1 MGTLPST
8 TNITTVIT
16 TAAITMLPTMMPSLA
31 PSSWDDHYREHND
44 DDESSHPYPWFDI
57 GLRFLLV
64 VVVILLLFLRTARQR
79 RFNSGQQQHSTT
91 VIINGD
97 FTMRQNGANGNT
109 NTSNPNTAVL
119 TLEDR
124 VALYT
129 KTFETNG
136 NQLKLQPK
144 HIVVHHKTGNNTSVD
159 NDDATNDDAASTFVD
174 VELGNNGD
182 DKEDDNDD
190 NDEDD
195 FEQSMHLSLAS
206 ARNLTQQ
213 LEEAVLPTSRDS
225 SSSSGSSSSSSS
237 TSSNITT
244 ATTKLCLD
252 EQQEIDAMT
261 NTNRTTNP
269 TISGTCVICFEQFHK
284 DEVIVWSED
293 PTCPHVYHQDCM
305 VHFLASNAERNLT
318 GRARRTNILDV
329 THNPCPTCR
338 KNYCHVRDQ
347 DIIEWMVQKTT
358 TTPAVLATT
367 RETPET
373 TTETATT
380 ATVASATR
388 TM

>member
-1 MGTLPST
+1 MG
-8 TNITTVIT
+8 N
-16 TAAITMLPTMMPSLA
+16 
-31 PSSWDDHYREHND
+31 
-44 DDESSHPYPWFDI
+44 
-57 GLRFLLV
+57 
-64 VVVILLLFLRTARQR
+64 
-79 RFNSGQQQHSTT
+79 
-91 VIINGD
+91 
-97 FTMRQNGANGNT
+97 
-109 NTSNPNTAVL
+109 
-119 TLEDR
+119 
-124 VALYT
+124 
-129 KTFETNG
+129 
-136 NQLKLQPK
+136 
-144 HIVVHHKTGNNTSVD
+144 

-182 DKEDDNDD
+182 KKDDDKDDH
-190 NDEDD
+190 DEDD
-195 FEQSMHLSLAS
+195 FEPSMHLSLAS

-213 LEEAVLPTSRDS
+213 LEEAVLPTSRG
-225 SSSSGSSSSSSS
+225 SGSSSSS

-269 TISGTCVICFEQFHK
+269 TISGTCVICFEQFEK
-284 DEVIVWSED
+284 DDMIVWSED

-305 VHFLASNAERNLT
+305 VHFLASNAERNTT

-358 TTPAVLATT
+358 TTSAAITT
-367 RETPET
+367 PTTATPE

-380 ATVASATR
+380 NAATTAP
-388 TM
+388 

>member
-1 MGTLPST
+1 MG
-8 TNITTVIT
+8 
-16 TAAITMLPTMMPSLA
+16 
-31 PSSWDDHYREHND
+31 
-44 DDESSHPYPWFDI
+44 
-57 GLRFLLV
+57 
-64 VVVILLLFLRTARQR
+64 
-79 RFNSGQQQHSTT
+79 
-91 VIINGD
+91 
-97 FTMRQNGANGNT
+97 GNT

-159 NDDATNDDAASTFVD
+159 NNDATNDDPASTFVD
-174 VELGNNGD
+174 VELGKNGD
-182 DKEDDNDD
+182 DKDDDNDD
-190 NDEDD
+190 HDEDD
-195 FEQSMHLSLAS
+195 FEPSMHLSLAS

-225 SSSSGSSSSSSS
+225 SSSSSSGSSSGS

-261 NTNRTTNP
+261 NTNRITNP
-269 TISGTCVICFEQFHK
+269 TISGTCVICFEQFEK
-284 DEVIVWSED
+284 DDMIVWSED

-305 VHFLASNAERNLT
+305 VHFLASNAERNTT

-358 TTPAVLATT
+358 TTAAVLATT

-380 ATVASATR
+380 NAATTAPVASATR

>member
-109 NTSNPNTAVL
+109 NTSNLTTAVL

-159 NDDATNDDAASTFVD
+159 NNDDATNDDAASTFVD

-182 DKEDDNDD
+182 KKDDDKDDH
-190 NDEDD
+190 DEDD
-195 FEQSMHLSLAS
+195 FEPSMHLSLAS

-225 SSSSGSSSSSSS
+225 SSSSSS
-237 TSSNITT
+237 
-244 ATTKLCLD
+244 
-252 EQQEIDAMT
+252 MT

-269 TISGTCVICFEQFHK
+269 TISGTCVICFEQFEN
-284 DEVIVWSED
+284 DDMIVWSED
-293 PTCPHVYHQDCM
+293 PTCPHVYHQECM
-305 VHFLASNAERNLT
+305 INFLASNAERNLT

-338 KNYCHVRDQ
+338 KNYCPRRDHNA
-347 DIIEWMVQKTT
+347 DNGNDDAGGGNDDDGNDNRKC
-358 TTPAVLATT
+358 
-367 RETPET
+367 RND
-373 TTETATT
+373 
-380 ATVASATR
+380 
-388 TM
+388 

>member
-1 MGTLPST
+1 MG
-8 TNITTVIT
+8 
-16 TAAITMLPTMMPSLA
+16 
-31 PSSWDDHYREHND
+31 
-44 DDESSHPYPWFDI
+44 
-57 GLRFLLV
+57 
-64 VVVILLLFLRTARQR
+64 
-79 RFNSGQQQHSTT
+79 
-91 VIINGD
+91 
-97 FTMRQNGANGNT
+97 
-109 NTSNPNTAVL
+109 
-119 TLEDR
+119 
-124 VALYT
+124 
-129 KTFETNG
+129 
-136 NQLKLQPK
+136 QPK
-144 HIVVHHKTGNNTSVD
+144 HIVVHHKTGNNTLVD
-159 NDDATNDDAASTFVD
+159 NNNDATNDDAASIFVD

-182 DKEDDNDD
+182 DKDDDNDD
-190 NDEDD
+190 HDEDD

-284 DEVIVWSED
+284 DDMIVWSED
-293 PTCPHVYHQDCM
+293 PTCPHVHHQDCM

-318 GRARRTNILDV
+318 GRARPTNILDV

-338 KNYCHVRDQ
+338 KTYCHVRDQ

-367 RETPET
+367 TRDTPE